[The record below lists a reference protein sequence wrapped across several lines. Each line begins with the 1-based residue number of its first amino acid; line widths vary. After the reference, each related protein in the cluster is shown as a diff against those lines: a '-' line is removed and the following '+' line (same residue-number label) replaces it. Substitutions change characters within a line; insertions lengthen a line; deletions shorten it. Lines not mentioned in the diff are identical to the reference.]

1 MQDQAIMV
9 SSITYALKAQELLQK
24 RGIFSY
30 VEKTP
35 KELSGRSCGYSL
47 IIKDTSRYREAV
59 ELLMSYD
66 IRILKPSEGS

>member
-1 MQDQAIMV
+1 MV
-9 SSITYALKAQELLQK
+9 SSITYALKSQELLQK

-47 IIKDTSRYREAV
+47 IIRDTARYEEAV
-59 ELLMSYD
+59 QLLMSYD
-66 IRILKPSEGS
+66 IRILRPREGA